1 MPKQKTHK
9 GTKKRFRITAKGKVK
24 HRRSGTSHLQVR
36 VSSKRKRNL
45 RGTGVLDKSDTANI
59 VEALASNSYWSSS
72 SSRFAGFWSSTKQ
85 FSPKSRYCESL
96 EGLFMRTK
104 NAVPR
109 LRAKRRLLKRVKGSV
124 GGRRRLLRTAKE
136 SVIRAGVFAKR
147 DRRRRKR
154 DFRRLWIIRI
164 NAACRER
171 GLRYSQFIAGLE
183 KIGCELDRR
192 TLSEMAVLDP
202 TGFDVVVS
210 QVREGLGL
218 PEAVVA

>member
-1 MPKQKTHK
+1 
-9 GTKKRFRITAKGKVK
+9 
-24 HRRSGTSHLQVR
+24 
-36 VSSKRKRNL
+36 
-45 RGTGVLDKSDTANI
+45 
-59 VEALASNSYWSSS
+59 
-72 SSRFAGFWSSTKQ
+72 
-85 FSPKSRYCESL
+85 
-96 EGLFMRTK
+96 MRTK
-104 NAVPR
+104 NAGPR

-136 SVIRAGVFAKR
+136 SIIRAGVFAKR

-192 TLSEMAVLDP
+192 TLAEMAVLDP

>member
-1 MPKQKTHK
+1 
-9 GTKKRFRITAKGKVK
+9 
-24 HRRSGTSHLQVR
+24 
-36 VSSKRKRNL
+36 
-45 RGTGVLDKSDTANI
+45 
-59 VEALASNSYWSSS
+59 
-72 SSRFAGFWSSTKQ
+72 
-85 FSPKSRYCESL
+85 
-96 EGLFMRTK
+96 MRTK

-136 SVIRAGVFAKR
+136 SIIRAGVFAKR

-183 KIGCELDRR
+183 KISCELDRK

>member
-1 MPKQKTHK
+1 
-9 GTKKRFRITAKGKVK
+9 
-24 HRRSGTSHLQVR
+24 
-36 VSSKRKRNL
+36 
-45 RGTGVLDKSDTANI
+45 
-59 VEALASNSYWSSS
+59 
-72 SSRFAGFWSSTKQ
+72 
-85 FSPKSRYCESL
+85 
-96 EGLFMRTK
+96 MRTK

-192 TLSEMAVLDP
+192 NI
-202 TGFDVVVS
+202 
-210 QVREGLGL
+210 VRNGQFSIRPGSMLL
-218 PEAVVA
+218 

>member
-1 MPKQKTHK
+1 
-9 GTKKRFRITAKGKVK
+9 
-24 HRRSGTSHLQVR
+24 
-36 VSSKRKRNL
+36 
-45 RGTGVLDKSDTANI
+45 
-59 VEALASNSYWSSS
+59 
-72 SSRFAGFWSSTKQ
+72 
-85 FSPKSRYCESL
+85 
-96 EGLFMRTK
+96 MRTK

-124 GGRRRLLRTAKE
+124 GGRRRILRTAKE
-136 SVIRAGVFAKR
+136 SIIRAGVFAKR

-192 TLSEMAVLDP
+192 TLAEMAVLDP

>member
-1 MPKQKTHK
+1 
-9 GTKKRFRITAKGKVK
+9 
-24 HRRSGTSHLQVR
+24 
-36 VSSKRKRNL
+36 
-45 RGTGVLDKSDTANI
+45 
-59 VEALASNSYWSSS
+59 
-72 SSRFAGFWSSTKQ
+72 
-85 FSPKSRYCESL
+85 
-96 EGLFMRTK
+96 MRTK

-124 GGRRRLLRTAKE
+124 GGRRHLLRTAKE

>member
-1 MPKQKTHK
+1 
-9 GTKKRFRITAKGKVK
+9 
-24 HRRSGTSHLQVR
+24 
-36 VSSKRKRNL
+36 
-45 RGTGVLDKSDTANI
+45 
-59 VEALASNSYWSSS
+59 
-72 SSRFAGFWSSTKQ
+72 
-85 FSPKSRYCESL
+85 
-96 EGLFMRTK
+96 MRTK

-136 SVIRAGVFAKR
+136 SIIRAGVFAKR

-183 KIGCELDRR
+183 KIGCELDSR
-192 TLSEMAVLDP
+192 TLAEMAVLDP

>member
-1 MPKQKTHK
+1 
-9 GTKKRFRITAKGKVK
+9 
-24 HRRSGTSHLQVR
+24 
-36 VSSKRKRNL
+36 
-45 RGTGVLDKSDTANI
+45 
-59 VEALASNSYWSSS
+59 
-72 SSRFAGFWSSTKQ
+72 
-85 FSPKSRYCESL
+85 
-96 EGLFMRTK
+96 MRTK

-136 SVIRAGVFAKR
+136 SIIRAGVFAKR

-183 KIGCELDRR
+183 KIGCELDRK

-202 TGFDVVVS
+202 TEFDVVVS

>member
-1 MPKQKTHK
+1 
-9 GTKKRFRITAKGKVK
+9 
-24 HRRSGTSHLQVR
+24 
-36 VSSKRKRNL
+36 
-45 RGTGVLDKSDTANI
+45 
-59 VEALASNSYWSSS
+59 
-72 SSRFAGFWSSTKQ
+72 
-85 FSPKSRYCESL
+85 
-96 EGLFMRTK
+96 MRTK

-124 GGRRRLLRTAKE
+124 GGRRRLLLTAKE
-136 SVIRAGVFAKR
+136 SIIRAGVFAKR

-183 KIGCELDRR
+183 KIGCELDRK

>member
-1 MPKQKTHK
+1 
-9 GTKKRFRITAKGKVK
+9 
-24 HRRSGTSHLQVR
+24 
-36 VSSKRKRNL
+36 
-45 RGTGVLDKSDTANI
+45 
-59 VEALASNSYWSSS
+59 
-72 SSRFAGFWSSTKQ
+72 
-85 FSPKSRYCESL
+85 
-96 EGLFMRTK
+96 MRTK

-183 KIGCELDRR
+183 KL
-192 TLSEMAVLDP
+192 
-202 TGFDVVVS
+202 VVNS
-210 QVREGLGL
+210 TDEHCQKWQFSIRPGSMLL
-218 PEAVVA
+218 

>member
-1 MPKQKTHK
+1 
-9 GTKKRFRITAKGKVK
+9 
-24 HRRSGTSHLQVR
+24 
-36 VSSKRKRNL
+36 
-45 RGTGVLDKSDTANI
+45 
-59 VEALASNSYWSSS
+59 
-72 SSRFAGFWSSTKQ
+72 
-85 FSPKSRYCESL
+85 
-96 EGLFMRTK
+96 MRTK

-124 GGRRRLLRTAKE
+124 GGRRRLLSTAKE

-210 QVREGLGL
+210 QVRDGLGL